1 MKQVLPDWAIG
12 PFVKYK
18 NNPVLSPSKAGFD
31 SWAVYNSAVTVKDGK
46 FYMYYRAESR
56 DEMETSYCGT
66 SRIGL
71 AVSSDGYR
79 WDRYLNKPLIDAE
92 LKWEMPGGCEDPR
105 IVKVGNVWH
114 LLYTG
119 YAYPD
124 NVFICDAVSKDLI
137 HWQKK
142 GPLFKKESSAGIN
155 SKSACVV
162 CNPSGEAV
170 KIDGRYIMYTNE
182 NIAYS
187 PDFENWEVKAFRA
200 SSFSGN
206 LNEVCVAVTDYRT
219 PGSDD
224 IVLFFAGNCSKIDAD
239 DELFYAVGEAL
250 YSRENPTRLLDYVNQ
265 PVIKGEYSYEK
276 STDRLSMVEDA
287 YKGTIFLDS
296 LLRINGKWVTYYGAS
311 DQYVAM
317 AIAEK

>member
-12 PFVKYK
+12 PFVKYE
-18 NNPVLSPSKAGFD
+18 NNPVLSPSSEGFD
-31 SWAVYNSAVTVKDGK
+31 SWTVYNSAVAVKDGK
-46 FYMYYRAESR
+46 YYMFYRAESR
-56 DEMETSYCGT
+56 DEMDTPYCGT

-71 AVSSDGYR
+71 ATSGDGYSWKR
-79 WDRYLNKPLIDAE
+79 SDKPIIDAD

-105 IVKVGNVWH
+105 IVKVGDMWH

-124 NVFICDAVSKDLI
+124 NVFICDAVSKDLL

-142 GPLFKKESSAGIN
+142 GPIFKKESAAGMN

-170 KIDGRYIMYTNE
+170 KIDGRFVMYTNE
-182 NIAYS
+182 HIAYS
-187 PDFENWEVKAFRA
+187 PDFENWGIKDFCA
-200 SSFSGN
+200 SSFSGG
-206 LNEVCVAVTDYRT
+206 LNEVCVAVTDCKSS
-219 PGSDD
+219 GSDD
-224 IVLFFAGNCSKIDAD
+224 IVLFFAGNFSKIDIED
-239 DELFYAVGEAL
+239 KIFYAVGEAL
-250 YSRENPTRLLDYVNQ
+250 YSRDDPTRLLDYVRQ
-265 PVIKGEYSYEK
+265 PVIYGERGYEK
-276 STDRLSMVEDA
+276 STDRLSMIEDA

-296 LLRINGKWVTYYGAS
+296 ILKVNNKWFTYYGAS

-317 AIAEK
+317 ANA